1 MDQTNESSPK
11 VRSHKQRIGQAG
23 EDYAA
28 KLLSEAGLIIIKR
41 NYRCPKGE
49 IDIIAQDLQDL
60 VFVEVRTRSSA
71 VNGWGEES
79 ISRTKHQRLLA
90 VASYYLL
97 EQGFVEWP
105 KLRFDLIALR
115 WQAEKP
121 LCNWLKAI
129 F

>member
-1 MDQTNESSPK
+1 MVSQK
-11 VRSHKQRIGQAG
+11 YLIGQAG

-28 KLLSEAGLIIIKR
+28 KFLAEAGLIVIKR

-49 IDIIAQDLQDL
+49 IDIIALDQQDL
-60 VFVEVRTRSSA
+60 VFIEVRTRSSA
-71 VNGWGEES
+71 VKGWGEES
-79 ISRTKHQRLLA
+79 ITALKRKRLQA

-97 EQGFVEWP
+97 EQGYSVWP
-105 KLRFDLIALR
+105 RIRFDLVALHL
-115 WQAEKP
+115 QNGNH